1 MAQTIDELWSL
12 VDQTAAK
19 LPSYRLYHD
28 DQGYVLY
35 YSMDDLPGKWISITA
50 EQFARADSHVK
61 VVDSKIVPLNR
72 IQFKKLVP
80 ADHGINCST
89 DSVAVVIPDCDSG
102 QKWCLKTYEAD

>member
-35 YSMDDLPGKWISITA
+35 YSMDDLPGKWIAITA
-50 EQFARADSHVK
+50 EQFACADSHVK
-61 VVDSKIVPLNR
+61 VVDGKTVPLNR
-72 IQFKKLVP
+72 VQFKKLVLS
-80 ADHGINCST
+80 DHGTNCSMF
-89 DSVAVVIPDCDSG
+89 SVAVVIPDSDSG